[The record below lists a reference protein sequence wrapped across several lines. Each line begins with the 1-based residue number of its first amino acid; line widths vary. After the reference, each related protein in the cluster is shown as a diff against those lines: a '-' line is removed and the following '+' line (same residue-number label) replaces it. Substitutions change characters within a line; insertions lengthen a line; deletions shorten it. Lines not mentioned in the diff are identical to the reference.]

1 MGYFTKVNAGSWNSS
16 GRHTS
21 DLSDSRDLAIT
32 AVSNLSMTF
41 LGPLKTETVKVIFTE
56 SSGMDPGARPLTF
69 LSLVSSSIMLSQ
81 NHAHSEKPRED

>member
-21 DLSDSRDLAIT
+21 DLSDSRDLAI
-32 AVSNLSMTF
+32 AVVSNLSMTF
-41 LGPLKTETVKVIFTE
+41 LRPRRTETMKVIFTE
-56 SSGMDPGARPLTF
+56 SSGMDLGARPLTF
-69 LSLVSSSIMLSQ
+69 LSLVSSSITSQ